1 MTITVILCLLTI
13 ILPCYED
20 IGPQTNWLIIL
31 ISILLTFILLY
42 TALNGKLRLNIIDIL
57 CSCAVLYTLL
67 QGSILNGINFT
78 PIQYNYLYLF
88 FLYVAFRCYGIFIN
102 NDSIIFITIIS
113 LGIPQSLF
121 GILQYFNLLNSFNSY
136 NTITGSFFNSGP
148 YGIFLGVIH
157 ILSFTYLTKHFQ
169 ATRIQHPDWDISCSP
184 KIRNMQIRILY
195 ITVLLC
201 YFLTLSV
208 LLITLSR
215 AAFVGVVFSYSL
227 ILMSSTKFQSTFR
240 KYKKITGLSF
250 LILFC
255 VFGITLFLIKPV
267 SANGRLYI
275 WKISVI
281 AISQNPIFGC
291 GQGNFPRRFTQA
303 QEQYFLNNKLT
314 TKETLLAEPV
324 KYAFNDYLNILT
336 EKGFIGFLFFVAIS
350 GISICNLFRNK
361 SIYRYATIVLF
372 ISAFF
377 SYPFQVLPLQIL
389 FIAFLADKTN
399 DTKLIIPLKK
409 SVGILII
416 SCIYCISWLC
426 YCNYKQIIYHYK
438 IWTQEKEFISL
449 SRYEFR
455 DSQTF
460 KQHYKYLQYNAFFL
474 YDYANFLYKKGEI
487 DHALYISKVGAEKFN
502 LSEFHNILGTIYQET
517 EQLYEAESH
526 FKRSLAITPNKLYP
540 KFKLAMFYYD
550 TGQYKKA
557 CETISYCLK
566 APIKIESEA
575 TRSMISQLAK
585 IHEELQCN
593 SINY

>member
-1 MTITVILCLLTI
+1 
-13 ILPCYED
+13 
-20 IGPQTNWLIIL
+20 
-31 ISILLTFILLY
+31 
-42 TALNGKLRLNIIDIL
+42 
-57 CSCAVLYTLL
+57 
-67 QGSILNGINFT
+67 
-78 PIQYNYLYLF
+78 
-88 FLYVAFRCYGIFIN
+88 
-102 NDSIIFITIIS
+102 
-113 LGIPQSLF
+113 
-121 GILQYFNLLNSFNSY
+121 
-136 NTITGSFFNSGP
+136 
-148 YGIFLGVIH
+148 
-157 ILSFTYLTKHFQ
+157 
-169 ATRIQHPDWDISCSP
+169 
-184 KIRNMQIRILY
+184 
-195 ITVLLC
+195 
-201 YFLTLSV
+201 
-208 LLITLSR
+208 
-215 AAFVGVVFSYSL
+215 
-227 ILMSSTKFQSTFR
+227 
-240 KYKKITGLSF
+240 
-250 LILFC
+250 
-255 VFGITLFLIKPV
+255 
-267 SANGRLYI
+267 
-275 WKISVI
+275 
-281 AISQNPIFGC
+281 
-291 GQGNFPRRFTQA
+291 
-303 QEQYFLNNKLT
+303 
-314 TKETLLAEPV
+314 
-324 KYAFNDYLNILT
+324 
-336 EKGFIGFLFFVAIS
+336 
-350 GISICNLFRNK
+350 
-361 SIYRYATIVLF
+361 
-372 ISAFF
+372 
-377 SYPFQVLPLQIL
+377 
-389 FIAFLADKTN
+389 
-399 DTKLIIPLKK
+399 
-409 SVGILII
+409 LII